1 MLSREQL
8 IKFIPKPKNEDV
20 IVYDIELKDF
30 IDKNVI
36 EEYDR
41 DLTLFLDKKEKYD
54 LLKEKIK
61 KVEDFIDNVYLFNPS
76 WKEEDYLIRLRNNKK
91 TYSTLYGKIKKI
103 ENNISILQKKLKV
116 MNEKI
121 KIQEEKENLSIK
133 KKKENIDD
141 EIQKDKNSL
150 LDLKEKISFFNL
162 QMDFLNKS
170 IFENQQEFNY
180 LSKMESQLKD
190 GKYRCEFC
198 GSIIKDC
205 SEDSL
210 AYDRLVKKFMS
221 NKQKA
226 EVLLKRKE
234 GVEKEIAY
242 YEDKIS
248 KIKTKLNN
256 NINIKKASSNSYIK
270 KSIEILKL
278 EALKDEIMN
287 NIAEQEKQLKSQSS
301 LKSDEYIELKKNIE
315 KYELS
320 LENLHK
326 IREMKESSKED
337 IENYQNLK
345 KELIEVHERLLKYKK
360 FITLYYK
367 IYEQKANEYFGPNF
381 KFKLFEFDD
390 VILKPMFEVKYKD
403 IEYSK
408 LDEKDK
414 KEVDSIFAEK
424 ISIFY

>member
-103 ENNISILQKKLKV
+103 ENNISIMQKKLKV

-248 KIKTKLNN
+248 EIKRVYDNLDVLTNEEGSPEIGFKD
-256 NINIKKASSNSYIK
+256 
-270 KSIEILKL
+270 IEI
-278 EALKDEIMN
+278 ALKFVCMVLVYAKELQGNTDKYVMKFVSEMVKMANEKGLITLDDLYNKKESEIVSIFVDN
-287 NIAEQEKQLKSQSS
+287 FVSW
-301 LKSDEYIELKKNIE
+301 KKFN
-315 KYELS
+315 
-320 LENLHK
+320 
-326 IREMKESSKED
+326 ESSKLIKTNNKPNGFYISFETKKRNVIPLVKFNGSYKRINEVSSFAKDEYEKFFCYHDTTYAYVED
-337 IENYQNLK
+337 IK
-345 KELIEVHERLLKYKK
+345 
-360 FITLYYK
+360 
-367 IYEQKANEYFGPNF
+367 
-381 KFKLFEFDD
+381 
-390 VILKPMFEVKYKD
+390 
-403 IEYSK
+403 
-408 LDEKDK
+408 
-414 KEVDSIFAEK
+414 
-424 ISIFY
+424 

>member
-1 MLSREQL
+1 
-8 IKFIPKPKNEDV
+8 
-20 IVYDIELKDF
+20 
-30 IDKNVI
+30 
-36 EEYDR
+36 
-41 DLTLFLDKKEKYD
+41 
-54 LLKEKIK
+54 
-61 KVEDFIDNVYLFNPS
+61 
-76 WKEEDYLIRLRNNKK
+76 
-91 TYSTLYGKIKKI
+91 
-103 ENNISILQKKLKV
+103 

-133 KKKENIDD
+133 KKKENIKDK
-141 EIQKDKNSL
+141 IQKDKNSL